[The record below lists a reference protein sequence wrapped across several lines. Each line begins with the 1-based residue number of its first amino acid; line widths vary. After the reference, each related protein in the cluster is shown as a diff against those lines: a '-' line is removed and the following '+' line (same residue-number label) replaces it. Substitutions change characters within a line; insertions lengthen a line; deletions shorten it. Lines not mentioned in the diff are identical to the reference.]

1 MYLSL
6 SIPLPLTRL
15 SCPLEAEIMTNYAS
29 SFMQTLVG
37 RGFLY
42 QCTDEAGLDELAQS
56 NKLVGYIGFDC
67 TAPSLHVGSL
77 VQIMM
82 LRHLQQSGGTPIVL
96 LGGGTTK
103 IGDPSG
109 KDKSRQML
117 TQEKIDSN
125 KDGIKRV
132 FAQFLSFE
140 GDNAA
145 IMVDNDDW
153 LSNLGYLEFLRL
165 VGTEFTINRMVTM
178 ETVKRRLENEQPM
191 TFLEFNYP
199 LLQSYDFVELFRR
212 HNCRLQL
219 GGSDQWGNITT
230 GVDLTRRMEGGECF
244 GFTTP
249 LITTASGGKMGKTA
263 DGAVWLNGDPSLGQD
278 FTRSPYEYWQFWRNT
293 EDADVGK
300 FLRLFTDMTE
310 QDVASLEALEGADIN
325 TAKIALANAATTLL
339 HGADAAKLSESTA
352 QQTFV
357 SGETAAGLP
366 SVDVTMAEL
375 EGMGILIAATTVG
388 LAGSNGEARRHIKQG
403 ALKLNDV
410 KVETHELSLQT
421 SDILDGVVKISI
433 GKKKH
438 ALLKITDV

>member
-1 MYLSL
+1 
-6 SIPLPLTRL
+6 
-15 SCPLEAEIMTNYAS
+15 MTSYAS
-29 SFMQTLVG
+29 TFMQTLVG

-42 QCTDEAGLDELAQS
+42 QCTDEAGLDKLAQTDG
-56 NKLVGYIGFDC
+56 LVGYIGFDC

-82 LRHLQQSGGTPIVL
+82 LRHLQKSGGTPIVL

-103 IGDPSG
+103 IGDPSD
-109 KDKSRQML
+109 KDKSRPIL
-117 TQEKIDSN
+117 TPEKIQEN
-125 KDGIKRV
+125 KDGIQRV
-132 FAQFLSFE
+132 FTRFLDFD
-140 GDNAA
+140 GPNAA

-153 LSNLGYLEFLRL
+153 LGNLGYLDFLRL
-165 VGTEFTINRMVTM
+165 VGKEFTINRMVTM

-199 LLQSYDFVELFRR
+199 LLQSYDFVELYKR
-212 HNCRLQL
+212 HGCRLQL

-230 GVDLTRRMEGGECF
+230 GVDLTRRMEGGECY

-263 DGAVWLNGDPSLGQD
+263 DGAVWLNGDSSLGEN

-310 QDVASLEALEGADIN
+310 SDVTKLETLEGAEIN
-325 TAKIALANAATTLL
+325 QAKIALANAATKLL
-339 HGADAAKLSESTA
+339 HGEAEADKAAATA
-352 QQTFV
+352 QQTFAGAGTSKDLPSIDV
-357 SGETAAGLP
+357 TAA
-366 SVDVTMAEL
+366 EL
-375 EGMGILIAATTVG
+375 DGMGILTAATKVS
-388 LAGSNGEARRHIKQG
+388 LAGSNSEVRRHIKQG
-403 ALKLNDV
+403 ALKLNDK
-410 KVETHELSLQT
+410 KVETHELTLS
-421 SDILDGVVKISI
+421 SADVIDGVVKISV

-438 ALLKITDV
+438 ALLKIKDA

>member
-1 MYLSL
+1 
-6 SIPLPLTRL
+6 
-15 SCPLEAEIMTNYAS
+15 MTTYAS
-29 SFMQTLVG
+29 KLMQTLVG
-37 RGFLY
+37 RGYLY
-42 QCTDEAGLDELAQS
+42 QCTDEAGLDKLAQTE
-56 NKLVGYIGFDC
+56 KLVGYIGFDC

-117 TQEKIDSN
+117 TQDQIDAN
-125 KDGIKRV
+125 KDGIRRV
-132 FAQFLSFE
+132 FAKFLNFD
-140 GDNAA
+140 GPNAA

-153 LSNLGYLEFLRL
+153 LSGLGYLEFLRI

-178 ETVKRRLENEQPM
+178 DTVKRRLENEQPM

-199 LLQSYDFVELFRR
+199 LLQSYDFVELYKR
-212 HNCRLQL
+212 HGCRLQL
-219 GGSDQWGNITT
+219 GGSDQWGNIVT
-230 GVDLTRRMEGGECF
+230 GVDLSRRMEGGECY

-263 DGAVWLNGDPSLGQD
+263 DGAVWLNGDPSLGED
-278 FTRSPYEYWQFWRNT
+278 YTRSPYEYWQFWRNT

-310 QDVASLEALEGADIN
+310 NDVLKMEALEGAEIN
-325 TAKIALANAATTLL
+325 KAKTALANAATTLL
-339 HGADAAKLSESTA
+339 HGKEAADKAAAAA
-352 QQTFV
+352 QQTF
-357 SGETAAGLP
+357 AGQGTSKDLP
-366 SVDVTMAEL
+366 SVDVSAADL
-375 EGMGILIAATTVG
+375 DGMGILTATTLVN

-403 ALKLNDV
+403 ALKLNDA
-410 KVETHELSLQT
+410 KVQTHEYALTQ
-421 SDILDGVVKISI
+421 SDVIDGVVKISV

-438 ALLKITDV
+438 ALLKIT

>member
-1 MYLSL
+1 
-6 SIPLPLTRL
+6 
-15 SCPLEAEIMTNYAS
+15 MTNYKS
-29 SFMQTLVG
+29 TFMQTLTS

-42 QCTDEAGLDELAQS
+42 QCTDEEGLDKLAATD
-56 NKLVGYIGFDC
+56 KLVGYIGFDC

-82 LRHLQQSGGTPIVL
+82 LRHLQESGGTPIVL

-125 KDGIKRV
+125 KDGIRQV
-132 FAQFLSFE
+132 FAKFLSFD
-140 GDNAA
+140 GPNAA
-145 IMVDNDDW
+145 IMVDNDNW
-153 LSNLGYLEFLRL
+153 LSGLGYLEFLRM

-178 ETVKRRLENEQPM
+178 DTVKRRLENEQPM

-199 LLQSYDFVELFRR
+199 LLQSYDFVELYKR
-212 HNCRLQL
+212 HGCRLQL

-230 GVDLTRRMEGGECF
+230 GVDLTRRMEGGEVY

-263 DGAVWLNGDPSLGQD
+263 DGAVWLNDDISRGKD
-278 FTRSPYEYWQFWRNT
+278 FVRSPYEYWQFWRNT

-300 FLRLFTDMTE
+300 FLRLFTDMSLE
-310 QDVASLEALEGADIN
+310 DVAKLEALEGADIN
-325 TAKIALANAATTLL
+325 KAKIALANAATELL
-339 HGADAAKLSESTA
+339 HGAEAAKTSEATA
-352 QQTFV
+352 TETFIA
-357 SGETAAGLP
+357 GGTAKDLP
-366 SVDVTMAEL
+366 SVNVTLAEL
-375 EGMGILIAATTVG
+375 NEMGILTAATTVG

-403 ALKLNDV
+403 ALKLNDA
-410 KVETHELSLQT
+410 KVDTHERVLT
-421 SDILDGVVKISI
+421 PADILEGVVKISV

-438 ALLKITDV
+438 ALLKVTDA

>member
-1 MYLSL
+1 
-6 SIPLPLTRL
+6 
-15 SCPLEAEIMTNYAS
+15 MTTYTS
-29 SFMQTLVG
+29 TFMQTLVG

-42 QCTDEAGLDELAQS
+42 QCTDEAGLDKLAQTDG
-56 NKLVGYIGFDC
+56 LVGYIGFDC

-117 TQEKIDSN
+117 TQEQINAN
-125 KDGIKRV
+125 KDGIRRV
-132 FAQFLSFE
+132 FAKFLSFE
-140 GDNAA
+140 GPNAA

-153 LSNLGYLEFLRL
+153 LAKLGYLEFLRL

-199 LLQSYDFVELFRR
+199 LLQSYDFVELFKR
-212 HNCRLQL
+212 HKCRLQL

-230 GVDLTRRMEGGECF
+230 GVDLTRRMEGGECY

-263 DGAVWLNGDPSLGQD
+263 DGAVWLNGDPSLGKD

-300 FLRLFTDMTE
+300 FLRLFTDMSKD
-310 QDVASLEALEGADIN
+310 DVAKLEALEGVEIN
-325 TAKIALANAATTLL
+325 QAKIALANAATTLL
-339 HGADAAKLSESTA
+339 HGAEAAKESESTA
-352 QQTFV
+352 QKTFV
-357 SGETAAGLP
+357 SGQTAAGLP
-366 SVDVTMAEL
+366 SVDVSLAEL
-375 EGMGILIAATTVG
+375 EGMGVLTAATKVS
-388 LAGSNGEARRHIKQG
+388 LAASNGEARRHIKQG
-403 ALKLNDV
+403 ALKLNDK
-410 KVETHELSLQT
+410 KVETHELTLSAA
-421 SDILDGVVKISI
+421 DIIDGVVKISV

-438 ALLKITDV
+438 ALLKITDA

>member
-1 MYLSL
+1 
-6 SIPLPLTRL
+6 
-15 SCPLEAEIMTNYAS
+15 
-29 SFMQTLVG
+29 MQTLVG

-42 QCTDEAGLDELAQS
+42 QCTDEAGLDKLAAGS
-56 NKLVGYIGFDC
+56 NLVGYIGFDC

-82 LRHLQQSGGTPIVL
+82 LRHLQKSGGTPIVL

-117 TQEKIDSN
+117 TQDQIDSN
-125 KDGIKRV
+125 KDGIRRV
-132 FAQFLSFE
+132 FAQFLDFD
-140 GDNAA
+140 GPNAA

-153 LSNLGYLEFLRL
+153 LSGLGYLEFLRL

-199 LLQSYDFVELFRR
+199 LLQSYDFVELYKR
-212 HNCRLQL
+212 HGCRLQL

-230 GVDLTRRMEGGECF
+230 GVDLTRRMEGGECY

-263 DGAVWLNGDPSLGQD
+263 DGAVWLNGNPNLGKD

-310 QDVASLEALEGADIN
+310 SEVMRLEALEGADIN

-339 HGADAAKLSESTA
+339 HGQEAAKTSETTA

-357 SGETAAGLP
+357 SGQTAAGLP
-366 SVDVTMAEL
+366 SVDVTSAEL
-375 EGMGILIAATTVG
+375 TGMGILSAATKVN
-388 LAGSNGEARRHIKQG
+388 LAGSNGEARRHIKAG
-403 ALKLNDV
+403 ALKLNDE
-410 KVETHELSLQT
+410 KVTTHERTLSDA
-421 SDILDGVVKISI
+421 DIIDGVVKISV

-438 ALLKITDV
+438 ALLNVTDA